1 MIKAENQKKRKP
13 FTAQDTIP
21 YKEIYKEI
29 YKKLIR
35 KHIRKHITKQS
46 GLNAAYI
53 KDGKDL

>member
-1 MIKAENQKKRKP
+1 MHKAGERRLSGIN
-13 FTAQDTIP
+13 TAV
-21 YKEIYKEI
+21 KESYREVYKEI